1 MISLN
6 NIGFVYESPEGSY
19 TALENINIE
28 VPREKTI
35 AILGISGSGKTTL
48 LHVMAGLL
56 RPTTG
61 KVFFDGEELTEP
73 RPEIALVFQDNQLLP
88 WKNIAENVGLP
99 LRLRKDKQEKKKV
112 AGILERLGIREQMKK
127 YPAQLS
133 GGQRQRAT
141 IGRAI
146 IGSPSVL
153 LLDEPFSALDPLTR
167 RTLRRDIAG
176 LCAEKKLSC
185 ALVTH
190 SIEEALVMGDR
201 IAVFAPEG
209 QFIVGTIE
217 NPGRLEDGF
226 NTSAE
231 FTGRSGKIR
240 DMLEGCE

>member
-1 MISLN
+1 LISLN
-6 NIGFVYESPEGSY
+6 NVEFVYGTPEGGF
-19 TALENINIE
+19 TALENVDIE
-28 VPREKTI
+28 VPREKTL

-56 RPTTG
+56 KPTAG
-61 KVFFDGEELTEP
+61 KVFFDGEELSGP
-73 RPEIALVFQDNQLLP
+73 RPEIALVFQDHQLFP

-112 AGILERLGIREQMKK
+112 AEILERLGISEQMKK

-133 GGQRQRAT
+133 GGQRQRAA

-146 IGSPSVL
+146 IGSPGVL

-167 RTLRRDIAG
+167 RTLRRDIAH

-209 QFIVGTIE
+209 QFIIGMIE
-217 NPGRLEDGF
+217 NPDRLEDGF
-226 NTSAE
+226 ITSAE
-231 FTGRSGKIR
+231 FNSRVGRIR